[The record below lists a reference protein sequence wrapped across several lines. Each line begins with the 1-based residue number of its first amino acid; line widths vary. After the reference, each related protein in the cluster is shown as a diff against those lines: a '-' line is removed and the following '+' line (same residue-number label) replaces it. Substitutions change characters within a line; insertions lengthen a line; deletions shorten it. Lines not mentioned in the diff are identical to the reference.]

1 MEKDCMAENQC
12 NMTAVMKILIAP
24 IIAGI
29 VAGLVAG
36 FILSV
41 YQNKSDRD
49 KVIANLRVEIAKNLP
64 LLKQYLNNIAN
75 YRYNGSK
82 PEDIYDLQYRIF
94 YTNAY
99 QSVRQNLSLVDD
111 KSMENILLLYHNY
124 DQLQRIVP
132 YSLIPQQDKPIG
144 EYGIHQLGGPP
155 VWKASSLRAE
165 EILNKKKKILEDSIS
180 LSETIL
186 DKLHD

>member
-1 MEKDCMAENQC
+1 
-12 NMTAVMKILIAP
+12 MKSLIAP

-36 FILSV
+36 WILNI
-41 YQNKSDRD
+41 YQNRSDRN
-49 KVIANLRVEIAKNLP
+49 KVIANLTVEITKNLP
-64 LLKQYLNNIAN
+64 LLKQYLNDIAD
-75 YRYNGSK
+75 YRYNVNK
-82 PEDIYDLQYRIF
+82 PEEIYNLQYRIF

-99 QSVRQNLSLVDD
+99 QSVKQNLSLVDN

-124 DQLQRIVP
+124 DQLQKVVP

-144 EYGIHQLGGPP
+144 EYGWHRVGGPP
-155 VWKASSLRAE
+155 VWKVSSLRAE
-165 EILNKKKKILEDSIS
+165 EILNEKKKILEDSIS
-180 LSETIL
+180 LSEAIL